1 MFIQTE
7 TTPNPAT
14 LKFLPG
20 LSVMDEGTADYQ
32 NADDAGNSPLAQRL
46 FAVAG
51 VRGVF
56 LGRDFVTITKDE
68 ATDWDHAKPALLGAI
83 MEHFQSGQPVI
94 QGDQAADHGTQHSEE
109 DAGIVSQIKNCWIL
123 VCAPLLPKMAVTSR
137 STDLNVVLC
146 IFR

>member
-56 LGRDFVTITKDE
+56 LGRDFVTITKDD

-94 QGDQAADHGTQHSEE
+94 QGDQAASM
-109 DAGIVSQIKNCWIL
+109 V
-123 VCAPLLPKMAVTSR
+123 PKKVK
-137 STDLNVVLC
+137 LK
-146 IFR
+146 IY

>member
-68 ATDWDHAKPALLGAI
+68 ATDWDHANLPCLA
-83 MEHFQSGQPVI
+83 QSWNISSLANRDSG
-94 QGDQAADHGTQHSEE
+94 
-109 DAGIVSQIKNCWIL
+109 
-123 VCAPLLPKMAVTSR
+123 
-137 STDLNVVLC
+137 
-146 IFR
+146 

>member
-20 LSVMDEGTADYQ
+20 LSVMEEGTADYQ
-32 NADDAGNSPLAQRL
+32 TADDAGNSPLAQRL

-56 LGRDFVTITKDE
+56 LGSDFVTITKDE
-68 ATDWDHAKPALLGAI
+68 ATDWDHAKPRTGCRQKTAGPGRQRSAR
-83 MEHFQSGQPVI
+83 SGFRTPARPPARARPS
-94 QGDQAADHGTQHSEE
+94 GRAA
-109 DAGIVSQIKNCWIL
+109 
-123 VCAPLLPKMAVTSR
+123 APGGPSA
-137 STDLNVVLC
+137 
-146 IFR
+146 